1 VYPSMFP
8 SDSLRPSDIPSFY
21 PTSLLLSTEHKFQRE
36 ITNYNI
42 FEGKAIV
49 ATDVDS
55 RKWAFAAS
63 TALIDTTM
71 NSFPKRKMLLVGL
84 KSFTGRD
91 NDATEIDFAKEYH
104 SGYSIEVKD
113 MHFDLE
119 NEEFIFCGEMKQT
132 INSETVGFVIRAN
145 SEGNPTKGMSYTS
158 VSSFESI
165 IPWNDGLGY
174 IAVGRS
180 QSIDGIE
187 YATFM
192 SIQRSFLLPV
202 CGRDMV
208 GESGDDPAFSTA
220 TFNQVIQYTFD
231 SNELFAAVGETAVDD
246 AGMSNCESRS
256 DVLVV
261 VANKDCK
268 VEWKNRY
275 GDTADNVGD
284 LLNERG
290 LSIAQFSGND
300 GRLVITGSTTLL
312 KEESTPTTYSCET
325 EFDAILTFTV
335 NASGTPIWYRY
346 YGIKQENVSKKSSMV
361 YFYCRFYFRLS
372 MCFARAAF
380 VPSPSSHAKFHD
392 FYISPAHRS
401 YWYGSADVIRR

>member
-1 VYPSMFP
+1 
-8 SDSLRPSDIPSFY
+8 
-21 PTSLLLSTEHKFQRE
+21 
-36 ITNYNI
+36 
-42 FEGKAIV
+42 
-49 ATDVDS
+49 
-55 RKWAFAAS
+55 
-63 TALIDTTM
+63 
-71 NSFPKRKMLLVGL
+71 
-84 KSFTGRD
+84 
-91 NDATEIDFAKEYH
+91 
-104 SGYSIEVKD
+104 
-113 MHFDLE
+113 
-119 NEEFIFCGEMKQT
+119 MKQT